1 MAISIPTPDE
11 SVPQPGAMKG
21 QQPSNGLPYVD
32 RQGPTGWPTLPG
44 RHAVNFTSAEAV
56 LLTSGTIVRVWGGPA
71 GQFGQYWNPPSEFST
86 KDAFYG
92 QDAVMLSWNNGT
104 FQVDVQVGSG
114 LLQAVETE
122 EGVGLPVWYGGVAT
136 QPADD
141 TAGNPLPGYYL
152 PGGQQPGQYFVDY
165 SLFDFTSKSTP
176 WNNPKPD
183 GSEASDRVPGLK
195 TDSAPLPGAVSGAA
209 AGYAD
214 LGQLCGRL
222 AALLLGIVPEAEQR
236 GIRLEPLQ
244 LQAERLRNIAST
256 LQAHLRNLPDLD
268 AEAHLDVVASGLVGI
283 ARYVDFHNWSR
294 RASEVNG
301 LLDAIVDRALTLTRQ
316 S

>member
-1 MAISIPTPDE
+1 MAISTPTPDE
-11 SVPQPGAMKG
+11 SVPQPGAIEG

-32 RQGPTGWPTLPG
+32 RQGPSGWPTLPAK
-44 RHAVNFTSAEAV
+44 HAVNFTSAEAV
-56 LLTSGTIVRVWGGPA
+56 LLTTGTIVRVWGGPA

-86 KDAFYG
+86 EDAFYG
-92 QDAVMLSWNNGT
+92 QDAVMLSWNNGAY
-104 FQVDVQVGSG
+104 QVDLQVGSP

-141 TAGNPLPGYYL
+141 AAGNPLPGYYL

-165 SLFDFTSKSTP
+165 SLFNFMSNSTP
-176 WNNPKPD
+176 WNNPNPD
-183 GSEASDRVPGLK
+183 ESEASDRVPDLS
-195 TDSAPLPGAVSGAA
+195 TESAPLPGADSGAA
-209 AGYAD
+209 AGYAE

-222 AALLLGIVPEAEQR
+222 AALLLGIAPEAEQR
-236 GIRLEPLQ
+236 GLRSETLQ
-244 LQAERLRNIAST
+244 SQAERLRNIAST
-256 LQAHLRNLPDLD
+256 LQNHLRNLPDLD
-268 AEAHLDVVASGLVGI
+268 AEAHLKVIASGLVGI

-294 RASEVNG
+294 RAAEVNA